1 MDTDK
6 IIDIS
11 NKIRAKMGKFSLNEE
26 QTKTYFIMPLFMALG
41 YDVFSMDEFIP
52 EYTADFGVKQGEKVD
67 YAICINGQPIV
78 LVECKKLNTTLSSDH
93 ISQLFRYYAST
104 DAKIGL
110 LTNGDDY
117 WFFADSIKR
126 NQMDRDPYLRI
137 KLSNLSS
144 KDLEALECYTRDNI
158 DKLNITEDV
167 QSQRFRLHA
176 QEFIENM
183 HSGNLSSD
191 FLEFMCNKFKAANL
205 AKSKAASIYNEVY
218 KRVVLGVSDTD
229 VETVTTRASSQVKEQ
244 KLAKWKKDDSK
255 MVNLPIGKPIELRD
269 GSLAFHTPSTI
280 IIQDNVFDIQSIG
293 EILTTVLKYIM
304 TESLKNDKQ
313 KIYSFYTSITSAYRR
328 FPLFTDADVFS
339 KKIRGLKAI
348 QGTEYS
354 VSTAFGADDIVRFT
368 LIAAE
373 QVGINESD
381 IKVILSK

>member
-1 MDTDK
+1 
-6 IIDIS
+6 
-11 NKIRAKMGKFSLNEE
+11 
-26 QTKTYFIMPLFMALG
+26 
-41 YDVFSMDEFIP
+41 
-52 EYTADFGVKQGEKVD
+52 
-67 YAICINGQPIV
+67 
-78 LVECKKLNTTLSSDH
+78 
-93 ISQLFRYYAST
+93 
-104 DAKIGL
+104 
-110 LTNGDDY
+110 
-117 WFFADSIKR
+117 
-126 NQMDRDPYLRI
+126 
-137 KLSNLSS
+137 
-144 KDLEALECYTRDNI
+144 
-158 DKLNITEDV
+158 
-167 QSQRFRLHA
+167 
-176 QEFIENM
+176 
-183 HSGNLSSD
+183 
-191 FLEFMCNKFKAANL
+191 
-205 AKSKAASIYNEVY
+205 
-218 KRVVLGVSDTD
+218 
-229 VETVTTRASSQVKEQ
+229 
-244 KLAKWKKDDSK
+244 